1 MWVEDIFWP
10 IVCEVTR
17 TLYSFPRSEN
27 EFRDD
32 PPPGFTSLPPVT
44 ASAAAYT
51 NAAKISK
58 EEKANSQ
65 AATGNNK
72 KPTVR
77 KTLDL
82 GAAATFGQQVAPP
95 PSSTGP
101 KVVDDLFGDV
111 QLPQQQVRH

>member
-1 MWVEDIFWP
+1 MWVEDTFGRLSVKLHVHYI
-10 IVCEVTR
+10 
-17 TLYSFPRSEN
+17 SFPRSEN

-65 AATGNNK
+65 AATGNK